1 MADSAPSPA
10 ATSPTNRRRV
20 AVVGAGMAGL
30 TCAKVLHE
38 GGADVTV
45 FEQADGVGGR
55 VRTDGYQGFKLDR
68 GFQVHLTAY
77 PEAQRHLD
85 HRALDLHP
93 FRAGALVMRGGKLRR
108 MDDPWRAW
116 DKPLD
121 LLKTAALGVGSP
133 LDKLKVGQLRASALS
148 GTIDHLFRLPERS
161 TLAALRDNAGLSDE
175 IIDAFFRPF
184 LGGVF
189 LERELTTSNRFFYF
203 VFRMFAAGAATLP
216 GGGIGAVPKQLA
228 DRLPYGAVRLNR
240 TATALT
246 NTSVTVAGAEP
257 QAFDA
262 VVHAAGDEAAHALGI
277 SAPGPAPTGWHGTTC
292 VYFTAD
298 RAAVNEPTL
307 ILNGDGPDA
316 SQAPGGG
323 PINNLAFLSRVCPT
337 YASGGKE
344 LISVTVLG
352 EAGADPKLPAAIRMQ
367 AIAWFGK
374 QAERWEH
381 LKTIAVPR
389 ALPSYEPPT
398 TPPAD
403 VPVTTPGGVYVC
415 GDWRSD
421 PSLNGAMAA
430 GRRAAEAVLAGS

>member
-1 MADSAPSPA
+1 MSAPPA
-10 ATSPTNRRRV
+10 APDKKSV
-20 AVVGAGMAGL
+20 AVVGGGMAGL
-30 TCAKVLHE
+30 TCARVLHE

-45 FEQADGVGGR
+45 FEKSDAVGGR
-55 VRTDGYQGFKLDR
+55 VRTDGLQGFKLDR

-77 PEAQRHLD
+77 PEAKLHLD
-85 HRALDLHP
+85 HAALDLHP
-93 FRAGALVMRGGKLRR
+93 FRPGALVYRRGRLRR

-116 DKPLD
+116 NKPLA

-133 LDKLKVGQLRASALS
+133 LDKAKVGGLRASALS
-148 GTIDHLFRLPERS
+148 GTIDHLFRLPERT
-161 TLAALRDNAGLSDE
+161 TLAALRDNAGLSNE
-175 IIDAFFRPF
+175 IIDGFFRPF

-203 VFRMFAAGAATLP
+203 TFRMFAEGEATLP

-228 DRLPYGAVRLNR
+228 DRLPYGSVRLGR
-240 TATALT
+240 TVTAATRD
-246 NTSVTVAGAEP
+246 SVTVEGAEP

-262 VVHAAGDEAAHALGI
+262 VVLAAGDEAARSLGATVDAA
-277 SAPGPAPTGWHGTTC
+277 APRTWHGTTC

-298 RAAVNEPTL
+298 RAPVNEPIL

-316 SQAPGGG
+316 PGASQSAQAGGG

-337 YASGGKE
+337 YASGGRE

-352 EAGADPKLPAAIRMQ
+352 EAGADPKLTDAIRKQ
-367 AIAWFGK
+367 AVVWFGK

-381 LKTIAVPR
+381 LKTIPVPR
-389 ALPSYEPPT
+389 ALPSYDPTT

-403 VPVTTPGGVYVC
+403 VPVTTPEGMFVC

-430 GRRAAEAVLAGS
+430 GRRAAEAALARF